1 MMTIIKRAWTA
12 VTRKRRRSLTIA
24 LIMTLIFTLLI
35 GTLMVTGE
43 FRHKTLT
50 PTFLATPRR
59 GLALAGKV
67 VAGIVMGALY
77 AALAIV
83 AAVILLLVFGF
94 FPRPML
100 HVIEPVAHQT
110 MSIVGV
116 TDPAP
121 AAEEGVK

>member
-1 MMTIIKRAWTA
+1 MVLAGAWSRHPVYVAVATLGMVLGAVYILLTYKRTMTGPLTQATKEH
-12 VTRKRRRSLTIA
+12 VTTDLTGLEKA
-24 LIMTLIFTLLI
+24 A
-35 GTLMVTGE
+35 
-43 FRHKTLT
+43 LT
-50 PTFLATPRR
+50 PL
-59 GLALAGKV
+59 
-67 VAGIVMGALY
+67 
-77 AALAIV
+77 
-83 AAVILLLVFGF
+83 VILLLVFGF